1 MQQYRSHSGYHGPVA
16 YAAGLFTTYIE
27 HKMKKGGMIMS
38 DDRSRPLYENEF
50 EKYTMA
56 VALLGTLFKEGVLP
70 KEVYDKIKKEYD
82 KEVEKYRELC

>member
-1 MQQYRSHSGYHGPVA
+1 
-16 YAAGLFTTYIE
+16 
-27 HKMKKGGMIMS
+27 MS
-38 DDRSRPLYENEF
+38 DERSRPLYENEF

-82 KEVEKYRELC
+82 KEVEKYRALC